1 MNKKIDSINIVLM
14 LFSFIAA
21 LIYPFELFLFSYI
34 ILGPLHYM
42 TELSWL
48 KERNFFTHAASLWPI
63 LLIIGL
69 AVVALIILIDLDHTL
84 GLVDHPLTTEV
95 YISRALI
102 ALIAAAFF
110 LSYFLNKPTKRGILV
125 GIGLIAFTIGQFL
138 SSNFYF
144 SMIIGILIPTLIHT
158 TLFTGAFILDGAL
171 KSRSTLGILSFVV
184 FVICNLLFFVIP
196 DIDGRLLSNPYVQN
210 IFLEGDFFRINQSV
224 NSVIYS
230 VSDTFVLDS
239 PNGLRIQGFIA
250 FAYTYHYLNWFSKTE
265 VIKWYKVPK
274 GQLLLS
280 ASIWILSIALHL
292 IDVKVGIMF
301 IALLSMLHVI
311 MEFPL
316 NHRSFVSIGRTLTA
330 PLRSNS

>member
-1 MNKKIDSINIVLM
+1 
-14 LFSFIAA
+14 
-21 LIYPFELFLFSYI
+21 
-34 ILGPLHYM
+34 M

-63 LLIIGL
+63 LLVIGL

-125 GIGLIAFTIGQFL
+125 GIGLIAFTIGLFL
-138 SSNFYF
+138 
-144 SMIIGILIPTLIHT
+144 IGILIPTLIHT

-210 IFLEGDFFRINQSV
+210 IFLEGDFFRINW
-224 NSVIYS
+224 
-230 VSDTFVLDS
+230 T
-239 PNGLRIQGFIA
+239 
-250 FAYTYHYLNWFSKTE
+250 
-265 VIKWYKVPK
+265 
-274 GQLLLS
+274 
-280 ASIWILSIALHL
+280 
-292 IDVKVGIMF
+292 
-301 IALLSMLHVI
+301 
-311 MEFPL
+311 
-316 NHRSFVSIGRTLTA
+316 HRMV
-330 PLRSNS
+330 